1 MPRAT
6 MDHGRVE
13 LDGLSLEAPG
23 VRGAVQVE
31 RGAVRGSTGR
41 GLAAGIGQSTTS
53 LDRAL
58 RRQGMRTSKTAVLD
72 GTRAAPR
79 GDRKPEPLVLR
90 VRAPLR
96 GREQVV
102 LTIENGVAT
111 WHMSREAG
119 ARGAALTASPT
130 RTYVIPQVRPPET
143 AAARG
148 FSLSSVIQVITFP
161 ISHVVGEAAQF
172 AARRWDTEHHPPQV
186 RAYGPDFQLT
196 ELSAADR
203 ARLSAGRTLLFVH
216 GTFSTTEG
224 AFNRLPAET
233 MEALHRRYEGRVIAY
248 DHPTIADDPS
258 VNARTFYDI
267 VGDLPMEIDIV
278 CHSRGGLVA
287 RSIAERPGDLAPL
300 GPRIN
305 VRQIVLVGVVNQG
318 TILADAEHW
327 GELLDRFTTMLALLP
342 GPGISETLETV
353 LAVVKSIA
361 IGTVEALE
369 GLSAMAPD
377 SEFLRRLN
385 TGPADPD
392 AAVYRAITSNFE
404 PRDPDLKA
412 WLNDEVRDKLFDEKS
427 NDMMVTIESMAGA
440 NGSAR
445 FPIKP
450 ASTRSFKPTDAVE
463 HSDYFWQDLTSTAMR
478 EWLKG

>member
-13 LDGLSLEAPG
+13 IDGLSLEAPG

-31 RGAVRGSTGR
+31 RGAARGPIRR
-41 GLAAGIGQSTTS
+41 GLAAGVGQSSTS

-58 RRQGMRTSKTAVLD
+58 RRQGMRTSKTAILD
-72 GTRAAPR
+72 GTRALPR

-90 VRAPLR
+90 VKAPRR

-148 FSLSSVIQVITFP
+148 FSLSSIIQVITFP

-300 GPRIN
+300 GPRIK

-342 GPGISETLETV
+342 GPGISADARNGPRGRQV
-353 LAVVKSIA
+353 HRDRDRRGPRGA
-361 IGTVEALE
+361 IRHGTRQRV
-369 GLSAMAPD
+369 
-377 SEFLRRLN
+377 
-385 TGPADPD
+385 PA
-392 AAVYRAITSNFE
+392 AAQYRACGSGRRGLPGDHLELRATRPGSQGVAE
-404 PRDPDLKA
+404 RRGPGQA
-412 WLNDEVRDKLFDEKS
+412 VRRQVQRHDGDH
-427 NDMMVTIESMAGA
+427 
-440 NGSAR
+440 R
-445 FPIKP
+445 
-450 ASTRSFKPTDAVE
+450 E
-463 HSDYFWQDLTSTAMR
+463 HGRR
-478 EWLKG
+478 EWLGALPDQARLDSQPSSRPTRSSIPTTSGRTSHRRRCGSG